1 MQLAKYFHTISGGVV
16 SGWSSIVGRSSSFE
30 SSPVKIIIAVLSKST
45 DGCVEIAF
53 KG

>member
-16 SGWSSIVGRSSSFE
+16 SGWSSITRQSISLISCPIKLV
-30 SSPVKIIIAVLSKST
+30 IAILNKSAH
-45 DGCVEIAF
+45 GCIEVAT